1 MAKGKKGPAL
11 FEVIRAAQQKQLEQQ
26 KRLEQQKKSGP
37 GVLTTAAAKL
47 RELSWLKP
55 RSGASTSARP
65 IVSPTGISGSSTTG
79 SSGSDRPQ
87 ADVNSVN
94 SSTMVERAPDVP
106 RPVVMIEST
115 PMSLLTPAEDIARQ
129 VREEIAAASRIPDTC
144 DDPTPDPVL
153 NRVSEL
159 FGTSDPS
166 ERTPV
171 EPRRVW
177 SLPFRVSYTTGLA
190 AGIALLVI
198 ASLILVFTRINRS
211 VDSSGLNLAGL
222 TPRPDVLEVGSVAPS
237 ETPSRVVSSGNTEA
251 RANVTA
257 SPTGKVSVESSL
269 RPIPLPPSGKRIV
282 GVQYVVLLSVPR
294 EEPAQELVKFLASK
308 GISVTAE
315 KGLPGYSQTWY
326 SVVTTTG
333 FQRTRNNPEFDDFIE
348 PINKVMK
355 EYANGSRFKSFKP
368 DIYTWRMP

>member
-37 GVLTTAAAKL
+37 SVFMTAASRL
-47 RELSWLKP
+47 RELHWLKP
-55 RSGASTSARP
+55 RSHTLPPENPTVAPSARTDSS
-65 IVSPTGISGSSTTG
+65 ISATSETVSLSDNTPVERSTTV
-79 SSGSDRPQ
+79 
-87 ADVNSVN
+87 A
-94 SSTMVERAPDVP
+94 
-106 RPVVMIEST
+106 RPVVIIETKPAPVS
-115 PMSLLTPAEDIARQ
+115 TPAEDIARQ

-153 NRVSEL
+153 NRVPEL
-159 FGTSDPS
+159 FGSSDPDS
-166 ERTPV
+166 QGPIKHRRPV
-171 EPRRVW
+171 KF
-177 SLPFRVSYTTGLA
+177 PFRMTYTTGLA
-190 AGIALLVI
+190 AGIGLLVLG
-198 ASLILVFTRINRS
+198 STLVVVTRIDRS
-211 VDSSGLNLAGL
+211 ADLSGPNLMSS
-222 TPRPDVLEVGSVAPS
+222 TPRPDVLEVGSATS
-237 ETPSRVVSSGNTEA
+237 SGTSSRIVSSESNEA
-251 RANVTA
+251 RANMT
-257 SPTGKVSVESSL
+257 STPTGKVGVESSL

-333 FQRTRNNPEFDDFIE
+333 FQRTRNNPEYDAFIE

>member
-37 GVLTTAAAKL
+37 GVLTSAAARL
-47 RELSWLKP
+47 RELNWLKP
-55 RSGASTSARP
+55 RSQSSASANSIAPSESPNDSSIPASAELTSLES
-65 IVSPTGISGSSTTG
+65 VSSS
-79 SSGSDRPQ
+79 DNPP
-87 ADVNSVN
+87 
-94 SSTMVERAPDVP
+94 VERSLAVT
-106 RPVVMIEST
+106 RPAVVIEPKPAAAS
-115 PMSLLTPAEDIARQ
+115 TPAEDIARQ
-129 VREEIAAASRIPDTC
+129 VREEIAAASRIPDTY

-153 NRVSEL
+153 NRVPEL
-159 FGTSDPS
+159 FGASDPVTEAKRS
-166 ERTPV
+166 VAPPLSRK
-171 EPRRVW
+171 
-177 SLPFRVSYTTGLA
+177 LPFRMTYTTGLA
-190 AGIALLVI
+190 AGIGLLVL
-198 ASLILVFTRINRS
+198 ASLIFVVTRINRS
-211 VDSSGLNLAGL
+211 GDSSGSNLASL
-222 TPRPDVLEVGSVAPS
+222 TPRPDVLEVGSASPAEPPS
-237 ETPSRVVSSGNTEA
+237 QVVSPGSNQA

-257 SPTGKVSVESSL
+257 PPTGKVGIESSL
-269 RPIPLPPSGKRIV
+269 QPIPLPPSGKRIV
-282 GVQYVVLLSVPR
+282 GVQYIVLLSVPR

-333 FQRTRNNPEFDDFIE
+333 FQRTRNNPEYDAFIE

-368 DIYTWRMP
+368 DIYTWRAP